1 MSYKIL
7 ILFIIASIFQCIYN
21 IFVTDRIS
29 KREAKKAHYDCSNC
43 KNWRCYHYY
52 CKKQRQKNVEGS

>member
-29 KREAKKAHYDCSNC
+29 KREAKKAFYDCSKC
-43 KNWRCYHYY
+43 KNWRCYYYY
-52 CKKQRQKNVEGS
+52 CKKQKQKNAEGS